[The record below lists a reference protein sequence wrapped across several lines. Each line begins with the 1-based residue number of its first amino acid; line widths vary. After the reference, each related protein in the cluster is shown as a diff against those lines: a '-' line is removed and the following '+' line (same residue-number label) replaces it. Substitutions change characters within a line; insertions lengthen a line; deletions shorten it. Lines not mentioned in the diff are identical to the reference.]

1 MRTKTHWFQSETA
14 RHPEEVGRAAAVRAW
29 RGATSAV
36 RTLAEDGPITD
47 RSGGHLALVQELLL
61 FAVQYTDRMTWLRGL
76 EQETRRRLVEAMI
89 KRLADGVGENAGDRE
104 AGNAFLARAGER
116 LDEYAGVAYRQED
129 PGFPAYNI
137 LGARGCQTADRPE
150 DLWLHGRLAEVEGP
164 ELIADLRP
172 VVDGLLA
179 NLQAEAGGS
188 SALPTG

>member
-1 MRTKTHWFQSETA
+1 MRTKTHWFQSEAA
-14 RHPEEVGRAAAVRAW
+14 RYPEEVGRAAAVRAW

-61 FAVQYTDRMTWLRGL
+61 FAVQYTDRITWLRGF
-76 EQETRRRLVEAMI
+76 EHETRRRLVEAMV
-89 KRLADGVGENAGDRE
+89 KRLADGVGENGGDRE
-104 AGNAFLARAGER
+104 VGSAFLARAGER
-116 LDEYAGVAYRQED
+116 LDEYAGVVYRQED

-137 LGARGCQTADRPE
+137 LGARGCETADRAG

-179 NLQAEAGGS
+179 NLQATAGT
-188 SALPTG
+188 SALSAE